1 MDLNILRLTYLL
13 ILKRSTFSIFS
24 LINRSLTWYC
34 QLRVLSIFK
43 PRYLTLS
50 VGYSLLPHTFISKSH
65 SNFFYLDLK
74 ITISVFFTL
83 SEILF
88 AFNQLTRCFKSALT
102 SLFSFLI
109 ELLRPKR
116 LVSSA
121 KWWTLQNF
129 IAWLR
134 SFIYIKNRGGPRT
147 GPWGTSQFIVHLF
160 LTNNPFLT
168 LAPKI
173 F

>member
-1 MDLNILRLTYLL
+1 ME
-13 ILKRSTFSIFS
+13 
-24 LINRSLTWYC
+24 RSLTWCC
-34 QLRVLSIFK
+34 QVKFVSIFT
-43 PRYLTLS
+43 PRYLTLW
-50 VGYSLLPHTFISKSH
+50 VGYSLLPHNFIFKPLSS
-65 SNFFYLDLK
+65 FFCLDLK

-109 ELLRPKR
+109 ELLWHNR

-129 IAWLR
+129 IAWFR
-134 SFIYIKNRGGPRT
+134 SFIYNKNRRGPRT
-147 GPWGTSQFIVHLF
+147 DPWGTTQFI
-160 LTNNPFLT
+160 TARENSYPFIDTYWLW
-168 LAPKI
+168 LDR
-173 F
+173 